1 MSSAVNHYFLNFLS
15 YLTEQVMVINHFI
28 NVSLEILIYFLVS
41 IVCLFI
47 GRKVLDWITPY
58 DLSKETSEE
67 KNLATGIT
75 EAGFFIAMSIIVH
88 ASVSGVVNY
97 EMFSFINPEDPG
109 RFALLGAE
117 LITTALYL
125 LIGLICMSLGR
136 RSLDWVTPFDLNKE
150 IQLERNVGVGAI
162 EASMYISI
170 SIIIHGIIL

>member
-1 MSSAVNHYFLNFLS
+1 
-15 YLTEQVMVINHFI
+15 MVINHFI

-136 RSLDWVTPFDLNKE
+136 RSLDWVTPFDLNKQ

-170 SIIIHGIIL
+170 AIIIHGIIL